1 MPKKLDKYELK
12 RQIAI
17 DFDFTDIDGT
27 AEEIYKRLKEAEK
40 KVLDAGIFS
49 RVEFDTEYGY
59 YDGREIIAYGSRI
72 ETDAEYERRLKDN
85 KASHERKVR
94 TKKLAEKVELA
105 LYQKLKKKFE

>member
-59 YDGREIIAYGSRI
+59 DEREIIAYGSRI

-85 KASHERKVR
+85 KASRERKVIA
-94 TKKLAEKVELA
+94 KKRAEKVELA
-105 LYQKLKKKFE
+105 LYQRLKKKFE